1 MARTLLTKLERT
13 FLFFIESINKA
24 LIAHIH
30 IINEGRK
37 YMPSFWAMRL
47 LILVHLSF
55 TVMKFRDIMVIPAED
70 DAMVDSTST
79 LL

>member
-1 MARTLLTKLERT
+1 
-13 FLFFIESINKA
+13 
-24 LIAHIH
+24 
-30 IINEGRK
+30 
-37 YMPSFWAMRL
+37 MRL